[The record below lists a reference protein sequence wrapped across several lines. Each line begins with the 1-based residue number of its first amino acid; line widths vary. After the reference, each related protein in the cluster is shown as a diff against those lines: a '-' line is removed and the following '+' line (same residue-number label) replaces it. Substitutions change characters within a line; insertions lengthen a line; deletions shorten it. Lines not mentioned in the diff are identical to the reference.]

1 MGAADPSTRRRPH
14 LLVHLGLPT
23 SHVGAVALT
32 VGSFDGVHL
41 GHVDVI
47 HHVIDAAKASDA
59 QPALITFEPHPRCVL
74 DPANCPQSIT
84 TLQEKLA
91 LIEAAG
97 IEHAIVLRFDRE
109 LASLSPQEFVDRL
122 ATVMDLRRWV
132 IGYDFAFGRGRTGS
146 AHWLREHGQ
155 QVDVVPPFKFEG
167 RELHS
172 SEVRRLIT
180 AGEVDQAN
188 RLLGREYA
196 MAGPVE
202 AGEKVGRQLGFPT
215 ANIAVEPNKLIPA
228 LGAYAGRAR
237 IFPSPPRGA
246 ISESHPPRASAQ
258 GRGEGL
264 KPATKGGVNF
274 IAALSVGYRPTF
286 GGTQLR
292 VEAFLLDFEGD
303 LYQQRLELRFVRYL
317 HPDIKFPTTDD
328 LVRQLH
334 QDVADTRRLAGR

>member
-1 MGAADPSTRRRPH
+1 M
-14 LLVHLGLPT
+14 
-23 SHVGAVALT
+23 ALT

-47 HHVIDAAKASDA
+47 RHVIAAAKAADA

-97 IEHAIVLRFDRE
+97 IQHAIVLRFDRE

-122 ATVMDLRRWV
+122 AAVMELRRWV

-146 AHWLREHGQ
+146 AQWLREHGQ
-155 QVDVVPPFKFEG
+155 QVDVVPPFTFEG

-188 RLLGREYA
+188 KLLGREYS

-215 ANIAVEPNKLIPA
+215 ANIGVEPNKLIPA

-237 IFPSPPRGA
+237 AP
-246 ISESHPPRASAQ
+246 
-258 GRGEGL
+258 EGDF
-264 KPATKGGVNF
+264 V
-274 IAALSVGYRPTF
+274 AALSVGYRPTF

-303 LYQQRLELRFVRYL
+303 LYQQRLELRFIRYL
-317 HPDIKFPTTDD
+317 HPDIKFPTTDE

-334 QDVADTRRLAGR
+334 RDVADTRRIAGR

>member
-1 MGAADPSTRRRPH
+1 
-14 LLVHLGLPT
+14 
-23 SHVGAVALT
+23 VALT

-47 HHVIDAAKASDA
+47 RHVIAAGA

-122 ATVMDLRRWV
+122 AAVMDLQRWV

-146 AHWLREHGQ
+146 AQWLREHGQ
-155 QVDVVPPFKFEG
+155 QVDVVPPFKFDG

-188 RLLGREYA
+188 RLLGREYS

-202 AGEKVGRQLGFPT
+202 AGEKVGRRLGFPT
-215 ANIAVEPNKLIPA
+215 ANIGVEPNKLIPA

-237 IFPSPPRGA
+237 AP
-246 ISESHPPRASAQ
+246 
-258 GRGEGL
+258 EGDF
-264 KPATKGGVNF
+264 V
-274 IAALSVGYRPTF
+274 AALSVGYRPTF

-303 LYQQRLELRFVRYL
+303 LYQQRLELRFLRYL

-334 QDVADTRRLAGR
+334 KDVADTRQIAGR

>member
-1 MGAADPSTRRRPH
+1 
-14 LLVHLGLPT
+14 
-23 SHVGAVALT
+23 VALT
-32 VGSFDGVHL
+32 IGSFDGVHL
-41 GHVDVI
+41 GHLDVI
-47 HHVIDAAKASDA
+47 GHVIASAKELEA

-97 IEHAIVLRFDRE
+97 IEHAVVLRFDRE

-122 ATVMDLRRWV
+122 ANVMDLRRWV

-146 AHWLREHGQ
+146 AQWLRENGQ
-155 QVDVVPPFKFEG
+155 QVEVVPPFQLDG
-167 RELHS
+167 HDLHS

-180 AGEVDQAN
+180 AGDIEHAN
-188 RLLGREYA
+188 RLLGREYS

-202 AGEKVGRQLGFPT
+202 AGERVGRQLGFPT
-215 ANIAVEPNKLIPA
+215 ANIGVEPNKLIPA

-237 IFPSPPRGA
+237 LIPSPRRG
-246 ISESHPPRASAQ
+246 EGQ
-258 GRGEGL
+258 GEGL
-264 KPATKGGVNF
+264 KPATSGSEGF

-303 LYQQRLELRFVRYL
+303 LYQKRLELHFVRYL
-317 HPDIKFPTTDD
+317 HPDIKFPSTDD
-328 LVRQLH
+328 LVRQLL
-334 QDVADTRRLAGR
+334 QDVADTRRTVGR